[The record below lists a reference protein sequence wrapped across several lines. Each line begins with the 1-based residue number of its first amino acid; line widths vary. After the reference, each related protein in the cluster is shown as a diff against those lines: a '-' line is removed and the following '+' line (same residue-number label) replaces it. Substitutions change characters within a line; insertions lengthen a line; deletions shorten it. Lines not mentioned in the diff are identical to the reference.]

1 MFSDS
6 LTLSLLV
13 VFLFAVQCAL
23 TPQKVSPVRLT
34 RAASR
39 ARYVKA
45 RKARLARNKAA
56 AAEKKAKEVG
66 IEDVG
71 SKDVGTNSVVRKEA
85 VPLTHRQQIARRIK
99 AAQDREGLFAQPDR
113 VSAAFGLKHVG
124 IQDKAKDLAIKD
136 KAKDVATKGIIR
148 NKDVIRPKKTVRFAP
163 LPPKHITAL
172 ARAEMRVRADLE
184 HIMRIPRPS
193 RYNFAFDQPRPKIKK
208 TVRFAEEPM
217 AATSNYATK
226 ISMKRLLIRSAP
238 SLLAATT
245 SFSATSSSAT
255 SSTNPRHCVPFDP
268 TLQAAR
274 SISALLTALPAN
286 PFSLALLFFSGAL
299 TSHIRQHR
307 HDSLLFA
314 LAHLALGARLRV
326 SSEVR
331 ESLAVTGLGYLVGF
345 DHIVDARRRRN
356 VEEKALGSPFRA
368 SAPVKEGVW

>member
-1 MFSDS
+1 MVFDI
-6 LTLSLLV
+6 LTLSLMV

-56 AAEKKAKEVG
+56 AAEKKVKEVG

-163 LPPKHITAL
+163 LPPQHVKTL
-172 ARAEMRVRADLE
+172 AREQMRLQADLE
-184 HIMRIPRPS
+184 HVMRIPRPS
-193 RYNFAFDQPRPKIKK
+193 RYNFAVDQPRPKVKK

-226 ISMKRLLIRSAP
+226 ISVKRLLIRSAVPRSILRPTPPVQHFPRP
-238 SLLAATT
+238 SL
-245 SFSATSSSAT
+245 
-255 SSTNPRHCVPFDP
+255 
-268 TLQAAR
+268 
-274 SISALLTALPAN
+274 
-286 PFSLALLFFSGAL
+286 
-299 TSHIRQHR
+299 
-307 HDSLLFA
+307 
-314 LAHLALGARLRV
+314 
-326 SSEVR
+326 
-331 ESLAVTGLGYLVGF
+331 
-345 DHIVDARRRRN
+345 
-356 VEEKALGSPFRA
+356 
-368 SAPVKEGVW
+368 GVWRTTRHSPPVYTPGRDGITYSTLARQGLPPL